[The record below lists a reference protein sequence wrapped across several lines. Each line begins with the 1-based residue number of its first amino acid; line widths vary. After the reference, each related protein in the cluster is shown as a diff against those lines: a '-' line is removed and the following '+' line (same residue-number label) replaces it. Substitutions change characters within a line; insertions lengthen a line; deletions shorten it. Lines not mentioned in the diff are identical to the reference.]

1 VERGVLGDVSE
12 RGGAVM
18 NAVDRFFRV
27 FASLPSDEQHRI
39 ADLLDEDRD
48 EEAFAIAGFE
58 FVPERTVH

>member
-1 VERGVLGDVSE
+1 
-12 RGGAVM
+12 M

-27 FASLPSDEQHRI
+27 FASLPSDEQQRI